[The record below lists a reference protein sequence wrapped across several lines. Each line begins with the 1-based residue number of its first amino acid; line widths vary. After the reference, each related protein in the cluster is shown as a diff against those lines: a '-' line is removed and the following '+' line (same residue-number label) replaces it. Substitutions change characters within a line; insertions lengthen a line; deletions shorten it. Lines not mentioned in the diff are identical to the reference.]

1 MMQLRRQN
9 TISIYYQTFRKLIFL
24 SKKKQNSK
32 TIITKM
38 LKINNKFKPNP
49 YANVFIPNKLKENPI
64 WTNPESGQTVMFL
77 CTTKN
82 LPKNL

>member
-1 MMQLRRQN
+1 MVKTN
-9 TISIYYQTFRKLIFL
+9 KKLNL
-24 SKKKQNSK
+24 
-32 TIITKM
+32 
-38 LKINNKFKPNP
+38 NP

-64 WTNPESGQTVMFL
+64 WTNPESGQKVMFL